1 MALVRYHNIVGSG
14 TREKEL
20 IGVGDNT
27 NNEIIKSI
35 RLTNIHTTDDAEI
48 NLYLYRPSSDTSD
61 EETYYIEFQL
71 VLGEKSNRDISGE
84 FGLLNFD
91 NSEYALI
98 IEVGS
103 GNTVDVIIGI

>member
-20 IGVGDNT
+20 IGVGDNV
-27 NNEIIKSI
+27 NDEFLKSI
-35 RLTNIHTTDDAEI
+35 RLTNIHNTNDATI
-48 NLYLYRPSSDTSD
+48 NLYIYRPSSDTSD
-61 EETYYIEFQL
+61 EETYYILYQY
-71 VLGEKSNRDISGE
+71 VLGEKTAFDISGE

-91 NSEYALI
+91 NKEYALI

-103 GNTVDVIIGI
+103 GDTVDVIIGT

>member
-20 IGVGDNT
+20 IGVGDNV
-27 NNEIIKSI
+27 NNQVLKSI
-35 RLTNIHTTDDAEI
+35 RLTNIHTTDDATI

-61 EETYYIEFQL
+61 EETYYILFQY
-71 VLGEKSNRDISGE
+71 VLGEKTAFDISGE

-91 NSEYALI
+91 NTEYALI
-98 IEVGS
+98 MEVSS
-103 GNTVDVIIGI
+103 GDTVDVLINY